1 MNGKLD
7 LSVADQSAVRVFRT
21 KARGQ
26 CSAGFATD
34 LVVWFE
40 PPRSSTL
47 SGAGLRLC
55 MSQVRAENFWETTSY
70 LILGLCGLTT
80 IALCVF

>member
-21 KARGQ
+21 KARGN

-34 LVVWFE
+34 RIVWFE
-40 PPRSSTL
+40 RPRVSYPP
-47 SGAGLRLC
+47 GAGLRLC
-55 MSQVRAENFWETTSY
+55 MSQAQAENFWETTSY